1 MTTATRT
8 MHNDS
13 QSKQTLHAITAT
25 HRCSSSFNDSTT
37 NTTHYHKWF
46 NCKHTHGQQH
56 YKQTRI
62 IYRCRRHNAVRIE
75 CDVPNERCEEQHSV
89 YLIFKISM
97 KIVLFWLFFRG
108 GLFVSFCF
116 WVGSWNLMPFNCEYC
131 QIRIKSNGHTACTCV
146 RVCVCAQEQHNS
158 VLYSEIYFI
167 HLHFN
172 NVIHFVLSYLWVVHQ
187 LYGICGNCL
196 GHLFVHLSLN
206 AFSFDYFVHL
216 LRFSCD
222 ETFEYF

>member
-25 HRCSSSFNDSTT
+25 HRCCICSSFNDSTT

-46 NCKHTHGQQH
+46 NCKHTHGQH

-97 KIVLFWLFFRG
+97 KIVLFFPRG
-108 GLFVSFCF
+108 FVCFVFGLAREIWCPLIVNIAKY
-116 WVGSWNLMPFNCEYC
+116 GLKAMAK
-131 QIRIKSNGHTACTCV
+131 QHA
-146 RVCVCAQEQHNS
+146 RVCVCVYVHKNNTT
-158 VLYSEIYFI
+158 LYCIQRFI
-167 HLHFN
+167 
-172 NVIHFVLSYLWVVHQ
+172 
-187 LYGICGNCL
+187 
-196 GHLFVHLSLN
+196 
-206 AFSFDYFVHL
+206 SFTCT
-216 LRFSCD
+216 S
-222 ETFEYF
+222 TM